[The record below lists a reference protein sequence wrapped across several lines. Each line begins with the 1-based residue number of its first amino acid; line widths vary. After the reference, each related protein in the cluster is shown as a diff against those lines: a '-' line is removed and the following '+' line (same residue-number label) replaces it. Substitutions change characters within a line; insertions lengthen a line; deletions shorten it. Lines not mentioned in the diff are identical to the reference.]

1 VVPQFIKNTGKPHSK
16 GVQAGIPRK
25 RSEYRDTYERFKALE
40 ETKVWMLEDRGGT
53 LTKGEIVPAWL
64 ANKRSIRKVGKLF
77 MKHLWKAYKRL
88 QDPQWVD
95 KEQLEE
101 AA

>member
-1 VVPQFIKNTGKPHSK
+1 MW
-16 GVQAGIPRK
+16 
-25 RSEYRDTYERFKALE
+25 E
-40 ETKVWMLEDRGGT
+40 LEDRGDT
-53 LTKGEIVPAWL
+53 LRKGEIVPPWL
-64 ANKRSIRKVGKLF
+64 AEKRAIRKVGKLF

-95 KEQLEE
+95 KEQVKE